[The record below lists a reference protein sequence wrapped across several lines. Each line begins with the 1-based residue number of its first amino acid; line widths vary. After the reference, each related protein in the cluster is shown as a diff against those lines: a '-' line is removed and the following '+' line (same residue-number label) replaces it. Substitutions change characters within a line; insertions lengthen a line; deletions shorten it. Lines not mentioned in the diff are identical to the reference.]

1 MHKLHWDSQ
10 CDCSFFDS
18 AVLRSVF
25 VHQNVV
31 HCELISCFDGCK
43 ERRVFGKR
51 HSVALGQL
59 QCTRW
64 QRAIPFGVENC
75 NGAPATS
82 EMEMLYTDAGLI
94 RSTCISSRAWSFN
107 VAQLLRLRG
116 ASRCNGHMWPAGRK
130 GTQSGVAENSKINF
144 FIKLPVFCLLECN
157 SVICHPTLGTF
168 SPSRSHIQHSL
179 SYIVWNFH
187 LNWLTFLE
195 AVTMF

>member
-1 MHKLHWDSQ
+1 M
-10 CDCSFFDS
+10 
-18 AVLRSVF
+18 LRSVF

-116 ASRCNGHMWPAGRK
+116 ASRCNGHAWARTADAAFATPCFFPVDQPTACTQPPSFRCSLDRAKRCFYRIANSTFGKMEELRSKRSICERFVTWPE
-130 GTQSGVAENSKINF
+130 S
-144 FIKLPVFCLLECN
+144 FC
-157 SVICHPTLGTF
+157 
-168 SPSRSHIQHSL
+168 
-179 SYIVWNFH
+179 
-187 LNWLTFLE
+187 
-195 AVTMF
+195 A

>member
-1 MHKLHWDSQ
+1 M
-10 CDCSFFDS
+10 
-18 AVLRSVF
+18 LRSVF

-116 ASRCNGHMWPAGRK
+116 ACGCNGHIMRGR
-130 GTQSGVAENSKINF
+130 GQQTRHSPP
-144 FIKLPVFCLLECN
+144 PVF
-157 SVICHPTLGTF
+157 F
-168 SPSRSHIQHSL
+168 RSTNQRH
-179 SYIVWNFH
+179 V
-187 LNWLTFLE
+187 LNLHHFD
-195 AVTMF
+195 VR